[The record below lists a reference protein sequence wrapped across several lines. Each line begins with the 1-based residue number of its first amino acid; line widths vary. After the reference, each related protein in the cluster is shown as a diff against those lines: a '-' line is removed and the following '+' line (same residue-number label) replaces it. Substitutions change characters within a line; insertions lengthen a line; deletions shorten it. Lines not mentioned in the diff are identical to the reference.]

1 MRFVAAV
8 GATMAAANYPVTI
21 VRAIM
26 DGTSRAYG
34 LDNEFLALR
43 NYVQVGRPSGEG
55 VCMVNADMDLRCG
68 QSFPLAQL
76 VARAPSGM
84 VSPEEGLAVLDR
96 IRNQERRFPAWVT
109 RVGYAVQS
117 TPHRRA
123 VHDC

>member
-55 VCMVNADMDLRCG
+55 VCMVNPD
-68 QSFPLAQL
+68 
-76 VARAPSGM
+76 V
-84 VSPEEGLAVLDR
+84 
-96 IRNQERRFPAWVT
+96 
-109 RVGYAVQS
+109 VGYAVQS

-123 VHDC
+123 VHD